1 MNMEQ
6 CREKILLMLALNV
19 IISLAIFH
27 LRILCFE
34 LMFLAMYVVV
44 VTTKDIAFCIEI
56 EWWRASI
63 NSKSTFSRV
72 HSVG

>member
-1 MNMEQ
+1 MQGIDLIKQGFVICYKMNMEQ

-56 EWWRASI
+56 EW
-63 NSKSTFSRV
+63 
-72 HSVG
+72 